1 MSNENSLQS
10 VRKVTQQDFIE
21 SILNLLFHYL
31 HIVYMYM
38 YTIHTIIQ
46 VKDRL
51 YMYFCGYKISFKIIT
66 KTMTISFLFINYTR
80 NYYL

>member
-31 HIVYMYM
+31 HIVYMY
-38 YTIHTIIQ
+38 TIHT
-46 VKDRL
+46 
-51 YMYFCGYKISFKIIT
+51 YKLRTEYICTSV
-66 KTMTISFLFINYTR
+66 LTR
-80 NYYL
+80 